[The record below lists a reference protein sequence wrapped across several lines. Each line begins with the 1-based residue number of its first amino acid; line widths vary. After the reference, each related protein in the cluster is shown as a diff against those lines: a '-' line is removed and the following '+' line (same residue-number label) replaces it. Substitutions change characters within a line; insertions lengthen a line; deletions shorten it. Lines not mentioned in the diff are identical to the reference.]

1 MNTTTTG
8 PQNAQAADAPVL
20 LEEHPHPGVVL
31 LRLHRP
37 AALNALN
44 LQLRR
49 ALAEAFLR
57 LDADP
62 EVRVIVLAGSAK
74 AFCAGA
80 DLTEY
85 RDADPLEIMSRRM
98 DLLWDAIGKCSK
110 PVVAAVRGWA
120 LGGGCEVAMHA
131 DILIAER
138 SAKFGQPE
146 VKVGIMPGGGATQRL
161 TRAVGKFR
169 AMNILMRG
177 EPFSG
182 EEALAWGLASELA
195 EDGQAETR
203 ALTLARELCELPP
216 LALRQIK
223 ASVLQGMNVGLD
235 AGLAFERSAFA
246 TVFASEDKREGMA
259 ARLEKRAAKFQ
270 GR

>member
-1 MNTTTTG
+1 MNTNTNTNTTPPESGT
-8 PQNAQAADAPVL
+8 PVL
-20 LEEHPHPGVVL
+20 LEEHPHPGVAL

-44 LQLRR
+44 LQLRQ
-49 ALAEAFLR
+49 ALAEAFTR
-57 LDADP
+57 LDADAS
-62 EVRVIVLAGSAK
+62 VRVIVLAGSEK

-98 DLLWDAIGKCSK
+98 DLLWDAIGHCSK
-110 PVVAAVRGWA
+110 PVIAAVRGWA
-120 LGGGCEVAMHA
+120 LGGGCELAMHA

-138 SAKFGQPE
+138 GTKFGQPE

-169 AMNILMRG
+169 AMNILLRG

-195 EDGQAETR
+195 EDGQAEAR
-203 ALTLARELCELPP
+203 ALVMAKELRELPP

-235 AGLAFERSAFA
+235 AGLAFERTAFA
-246 TVFASEDKREGMA
+246 TVFASEDKREGMS
-259 ARLEKRAAKFQ
+259 ARLEKRPAKFK

>member
-1 MNTTTTG
+1 MSTTTT
-8 PQNAQAADAPVL
+8 PPLPSNAADAPVL

-44 LQLRR
+44 LQLRH
-49 ALAEAFLR
+49 ALAEAFTR

-62 EVRVIVLAGSAK
+62 AVQVIVIAGSEK

-85 RDADPLEIMSRRM
+85 RDADPLEIMARRM
-98 DLLWDAIGKCSK
+98 GLLWDAIGHCSK
-110 PVVAAVRGWA
+110 PVIAAVRGWA
-120 LGGGCEVAMHA
+120 LGGGCELAMHA
-131 DILIAER
+131 DILVAER
-138 SAKFGQPE
+138 GTKFGQPE

-169 AMNILMRG
+169 AMNILLRG

-203 ALTLARELCELPP
+203 ALTMARELCELPP
-216 LALRQIK
+216 LALRQVK

-235 AGLAFERSAFA
+235 AGLAFERTAFA
-246 TVFASEDKREGMA
+246 TLFASEDKREGMA

>member
-1 MNTTTTG
+1 MNTTTTDH
-8 PQNAQAADAPVL
+8 QNATAADAPVL
-20 LEEHPHPGVVL
+20 LEEYPHPGVVL

-98 DLLWDAIGKCSK
+98 DMLWDAIGKCSK
-110 PVVAAVRGWA
+110 PVIAAVRGWA

-169 AMNILMRG
+169 AMNLLLRG
-177 EPFSG
+177 EPFSA

>member
-1 MNTTTTG
+1 MTMTTSKTATDAG
-8 PQNAQAADAPVL
+8 ADASVL
-20 LEEHPHPGVVL
+20 LAEHPHTGVAL
-31 LRLHRP
+31 LRLNRP

-44 LQLRR
+44 LQMRR
-49 ALAEAFLR
+49 ALAEAFTR
-57 LDADP
+57 LDADTA
-62 EVRVIVLAGSAK
+62 VRVIVLAGSEK

-98 DLLWDAIGKCSK
+98 DLLWDAIGHCSK
-110 PVVAAVRGWA
+110 PVIAAVRGWA
-120 LGGGCEVAMHA
+120 LGGGCELAMHA
-131 DILIAER
+131 DILVAER
-138 SAKFGQPE
+138 GARFGQPE

-169 AMNILMRG
+169 AMNSLMRG
-177 EPFSG
+177 EPFSA

-195 EDGQAETR
+195 DAGEAEPR
-203 ALTLARELCELPP
+203 ALAMARELCELPP

-235 AGLAFERSAFA
+235 AGLAFERTAFA
-246 TVFASEDKREGMA
+246 TTFASEDKREVMS
-259 ARLEKRAAKFQ
+259 ARLEKRPARFS